1 MKNITSKIC
10 LAVTVLAA
18 VFILNGC
25 KKDVSP
31 QEPAGSNIAE
41 LGKLFNERG
50 YETVLIQPMADTLS
64 IIWTP
69 SWDKPVTETKNDTVE
84 NVRIPM
90 VPELKNIKTGKIV
103 SDAHFLGFARY
114 IKAKIA
120 KTTTFYLAVYTTN
133 SEVTVVNPDTFSGM
147 MTLKNLETGSSTVYK
162 YLNGKQI

>member
-1 MKNITSKIC
+1 MKNITSKIY
-10 LAVTVLAA
+10 LVFTVLSVA
-18 VFILNGC
+18 FLLDGC

-31 QEPAGSNIAE
+31 QEPAEINSSE
-41 LGKLFNERG
+41 LGKVFNERG
-50 YETVLIQPMADTLS
+50 YETVLIQPLGDTLS
-64 IIWTP
+64 ITWTP

-90 VPELKNIKTGKIV
+90 IPELKNIKTGKIV

-120 KTTTFYLAVYTTN
+120 KTTTFYLAIYTTN
-133 SEVTVVNPDTFSGM
+133 SEVTVVNPDTFSGL